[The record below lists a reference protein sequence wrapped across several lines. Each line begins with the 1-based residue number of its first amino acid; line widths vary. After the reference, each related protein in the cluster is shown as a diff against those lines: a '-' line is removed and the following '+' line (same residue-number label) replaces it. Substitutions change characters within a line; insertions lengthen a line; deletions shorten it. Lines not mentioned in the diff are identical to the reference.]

1 MCACLQIWRLNCA
14 RANVLL
20 RLLHLGRGGIVNLS
34 WYLDRALNSLALG
47 CAKMSS
53 GNANNNRIPDLG
65 LMNSI
70 SADCTPSKHKYDQCF
85 NAWFRDYLDVS
96 SNMNG
101 DDNSN
106 RARTDMRTVSN
117 SSQLSVS
124 KKQANA
130 LASLRERYE
139 NDCGRIYDEYQACVK
154 VRWTERPVYIK
165 ASGARKG
172 PLWSYWKS
180 KERKSI
186 PCTSSAIV
194 PSSWFVHCTWSM

>member
-1 MCACLQIWRLNCA
+1 MTVELRAQTSCSDSALGSWRNCESELIS
-14 RANVLL
+14 RQ
-20 RLLHLGRGGIVNLS
+20 S
-34 WYLDRALNSLALG
+34 FEFLALG

-106 RARTDMRTVSN
+106 RALTDMRTVSN

-165 ASGARKG
+165 ASRARKG
-172 PLWSYWKS
+172 PLWSYWKG
-180 KERKSI
+180 KEGKSI

-194 PSSWFVHCTWSM
+194 PSSWFVHCTWTM